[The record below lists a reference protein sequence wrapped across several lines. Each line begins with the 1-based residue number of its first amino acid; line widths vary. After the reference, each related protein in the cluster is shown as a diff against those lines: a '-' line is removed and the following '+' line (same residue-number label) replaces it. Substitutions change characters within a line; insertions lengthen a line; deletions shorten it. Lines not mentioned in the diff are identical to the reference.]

1 MSNPEDFSSP
11 VTPRL
16 LLKFL
21 SRGNFRALLR
31 EFHSPRPSDY
41 QRWRQ
46 LHPPPRKNHL
56 HSGPKFS
63 IISSGSPSLQNQLYK
78 NYELLPPTKSR
89 LDSATGQYLCFL
101 DEGDRLAPHALLR
114 LAEQITANPSI
125 DILYSDEDRITST
138 GDHHTPFFKPD
149 WSPDYFLEFPYIGR
163 LTAFRTNLVRDAGG
177 LRPDLQSATELDL
190 LLRLLPRN
198 PTIAHIPD
206 ILYHRQAKN
215 PLAPSPDATQR
226 LLEEFVE
233 AASPPLP
240 SSSGEDAASTTPGL
254 SPETHRI
261 RYTITGNPLISIVIP
276 SACRT
281 ITKNGRQTWFLLE
294 CISSIRRLSTYKNFE
309 IIALD
314 NNDMPPDLAAAL
326 KPFDVRIVPY
336 TEPFNL
342 TRKIN
347 LGVSHAR
354 GQHLLLL
361 NDDIEVLTPD
371 WIESMLEYS
380 QQPHIGAVG
389 AKLLFPNN
397 TQQHTGV
404 ILLNGNPRHPF
415 YGQPADHPGY
425 FHSSQVVRNWSAV
438 TGACM
443 MTRAEN
449 YLKVAGFSEEFPL
462 NYNDIDYCLKLL
474 ELGKRIVCT
483 PYAILHHYESVS
495 KTGTYRAEFQ
505 AFHRKW
511 QTRFPRD
518 PYYNPNLTRH
528 FRVKL

>member
-11 VTPRL
+11 LTVRL
-16 LLKFL
+16 LLKLL

-31 EFHSPRPSDY
+31 ELHSPRPTDY

-56 HSGPKFS
+56 QSGPKFS
-63 IISSGSPSLQNQLYK
+63 IISTGSPSLQNQLFK
-78 NYELLPPTKSR
+78 NYELLPPTKSS
-89 LDSATGQYLCFL
+89 LDSVTGQYLCFL

-125 DILYSDEDRITST
+125 DILYSDEDRITAT

-177 LRPDLQSATELDL
+177 LRLDLQSATEFDL
-190 LLRLLPRN
+190 ILRLLPQN
-198 PTIAHIPD
+198 PTIVHIPD
-206 ILYHRQAKN
+206 ILYHRLDKN
-215 PLAPSPDATQR
+215 PLAPPPDVIR
-226 LLEEFVE
+226 LLLEESVK
-233 AASPPLP
+233 AASPPLSP
-240 SSSGEDAASTTPGL
+240 FDVLPGL
-254 SPETHRI
+254 SPETLRI
-261 RYTITGNPLISIVIP
+261 RYTIAGKPLVSIVIP
-276 SACRT
+276 SACRP
-281 ITKNGRQTWFLLE
+281 ITKDGRQTWFLLE
-294 CISSIRRLSTYKNFE
+294 CISSIRRLSTYKNIE

-326 KPFDVRIVPY
+326 KPFDARIISF

-361 NDDIEVLTPD
+361 NDDIEVITPD

-380 QQPHIGAVG
+380 QQPAHRRRRR
-389 AKLLFPNN
+389 KLLFPNN

-443 MTRAEN
+443 MTRTEN
-449 YLKVAGFSEEFPL
+449 YRKVDGFSEEFPL

-483 PYAILHHYESVS
+483 PYAVLHHYESVS
-495 KTGTYRAEFQ
+495 KTGTYRAEFE